1 MSKMPT
7 LVHTSGMVNQTE
19 FLRWLSKANLP
30 IVKSH
35 RKEEYYNV
43 PAAFDIET
51 SSFYVDDVV
60 APERKR
66 AIMYHWQFGIL
77 GMVTCGRT
85 WEELLSFFA
94 TLQAILGISDS
105 LRLPVYVHNLPYEFQ
120 FMRKHFDWDK
130 VFILDNR
137 KPVYARSSGLEF
149 RCMLKLAGGRSLSAV
164 ADDLQ
169 TYKVQKMVGDLD
181 YSKIRTPLT
190 PLTEKEL
197 KYCENDIRVCISYI
211 MEKIEQDGDV
221 TRIPITNT
229 GYVRQY
235 CRRKCRKNWRRYR
248 NLMNELTI
256 EPDEYLQ
263 LKRGFQGGFTHAN
276 AHYVRKRMRNVGSFD
291 LTSAY
296 PSVMLLNKFPMSRA
310 HLVDQIA
317 NEDELNKLL
326 ENYCCLFDIELTMV
340 APKLHQDH
348 PISSSKCWELEDEIL
363 DNGRVVFAH
372 RLKMT
377 ITEQDYY
384 IYKQFYTWESMSVG
398 NFRVY
403 EKGYLPKEFTDAI
416 LGLYKSKT
424 ELKGVDGMELEY
436 MIAKNMLNAAYG
448 MCVTDPVRLEYDYF
462 DDEFIAI
469 EGDVDSAIE
478 AYNEDIKRFLFYPWG
493 VWVTAYCRANLFS
506 AIIAC
511 GNDYVYAD
519 TDSVKILNPEKHLE
533 YFEKFN
539 EEIVE
544 KIARVSEFRH
554 QNPEEYSPVNQKGR
568 VCTIGFWDNEGTYD
582 EFKTLGAKRY
592 LVRTGE
598 KYKLT
603 VAGTNKAKSCDYLVS
618 TGNPFDAFDNK
629 LKIPREHTGKN
640 LLTYF
645 DSECSGYVIDYLGQ
659 PYEYH
664 ELSFIHMESA
674 EYSLSL
680 SDSFIKYLKG
690 VVDISA

>member
-1 MSKMPT
+1 MSKTPT
-7 LVHTSGMVNQTE
+7 LVHTSGMVDQTE
-19 FLRWLSKANLP
+19 FLRWVSKANLP

-51 SSFYVDDVV
+51 SSFYVDDIV

-94 TLQAILGISDS
+94 TLRAILGISDS

-120 FMRKHFDWDK
+120 FMRKHLDWDK

-169 TYKVQKMVGDLD
+169 KYKVQKMVGDLD
-181 YSKIRTPLT
+181 YSKIRTPFT

-263 LKRGFQGGFTHAN
+263 LKRGFLGGFTHAN
-276 AHYVRKRMRNVGSFD
+276 AHYVRKRLRNLGSFD

-296 PSVMLLNKFPMSRA
+296 PSAMLLNKFPMSRA
-310 HLVDQIA
+310 RLVDQIA
-317 NEDELNKLL
+317 NEDELNTLL

-448 MCVTDPVRLEYDYF
+448 MSVTDPVRLEYDYF

-478 AYNEDIKRFLFYPWG
+478 AYNKDIKRFLFYPWG

-544 KIARVSEFRH
+544 KIALVSEFRH

-592 LVRTGE
+592 LVRNGDN
-598 KYKLT
+598 YKLT

-645 DSECSGYVIDYLGQ
+645 DTECSGWVIDYLGI

>member
-94 TLQAILGISDS
+94 TLRAILGISDS
-105 LRLPVYVHNLPYEFQ
+105 LRLVVYVHNLPYEFQ
-120 FMRKHFDWDK
+120 FMRKHLDWDK

-276 AHYVRKRMRNVGSFD
+276 AHYVRKRIRNVGSFD

-310 HLVDQIA
+310 RLVDQIA

-554 QNPEEYSPVNQKGR
+554 QDPEEYSPVNQKGR

-645 DSECSGYVIDYLGQ
+645 DTECSGWVVDYLGT

>member
-1 MSKMPT
+1 MSKTPT

-19 FLRWLSKANLP
+19 FLRWVSKANLP

-51 SSFYVDDVV
+51 SSFYVDDIV

-85 WEELLSFFA
+85 WEELLSFLA
-94 TLQAILGISDS
+94 TLRAILGISDS

-211 MEKIEQDGDV
+211 MEKIEQDGDI

-276 AHYVRKRMRNVGSFD
+276 AHYVRKRIRNVGSFD

-296 PSVMLLNKFPMSRA
+296 PSVMLLNKFPMSKAR
-310 HLVDQIA
+310 LVDQIGG
-317 NEDELNKLL
+317 EDDLNQLL

-377 ITEQDYY
+377 ITEQDYF

-448 MCVTDPVRLEYDYF
+448 MSVTDPVRLEYDYF

-469 EGDVDSAIE
+469 EGDVDSAIQT
-478 AYNEDIKRFLFYPWG
+478 YNEDIKRFLFYPWG

-533 YFEKFN
+533 YFDQFN
-539 EEIVE
+539 KEIVE
-544 KIARVSEFRH
+544 KIALVSEFRH
-554 QNPEEYSPVNQKGR
+554 QDPEEYSPVNQKGR

-592 LVRTGE
+592 LVRTGD

-603 VAGTNKAKSCDYLVS
+603 VAGTNKVKSCDYLVS

-645 DSECSGYVIDYLGQ
+645 DTECSGWVIDYLGT